1 MKYIVLK
8 NTYDRE
14 TKEPIKKGD
23 VIELSDA
30 RAERGLKLGLI
41 EVFETEKKE
50 AKPKETEKKEAKPK
64 ETEKKEAKPK
74 ETEKKEDKKLD
85 PKLETK

>member
-1 MKYIVLK
+1 MKYKVLK
-8 NTYDRE
+8 DTFDNT
-14 TKEPIKKGD
+14 TKKPIKKGD

-50 AKPKETEKKEAKPK
+50 AKPKKAKKE
-64 ETEKKEAKPK
+64 
-74 ETEKKEDKKLD
+74 
-85 PKLETK
+85 TK

>member
-14 TKEPIKKGD
+14 TKKPIKKGD
-23 VIELSDA
+23 VIELSKK
-30 RAERGLKLGLI
+30 RAERGLELGLI

-50 AKPKETEKKEAKPK
+50 PKPKEA
-64 ETEKKEAKPK
+64 
-74 ETEKKEDKKLD
+74 KKEDKKLD

>member
-14 TKEPIKKGD
+14 TKKPIKKGD

-50 AKPKETEKKEAKPK
+50 AKTKEA
-64 ETEKKEAKPK
+64 EKEAKPK